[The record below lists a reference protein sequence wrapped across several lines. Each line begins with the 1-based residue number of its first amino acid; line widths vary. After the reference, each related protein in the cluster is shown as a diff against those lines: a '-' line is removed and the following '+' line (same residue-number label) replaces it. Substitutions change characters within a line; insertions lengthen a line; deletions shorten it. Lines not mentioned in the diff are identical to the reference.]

1 MSERHPVTD
10 DFIIGYSDKN
20 DRFINVAGIESPGL
34 SAAPAIAKYVAELF
48 AEKAAPQ
55 KKADFNGSRPA
66 PVRFR
71 NMTKEEREKLIAKD
85 KRYGRIICAARPLP
99 RAKFSTPYTL
109 P

>member
-1 MSERHPVTD
+1 MDTTPEGLEFILSKALKSVPNVNVRGAITSFAGVRAHPVTD

-55 KKADFNGSRPA
+55 KKADLTA
-66 PVRFR
+66 VVRHQFVSA
-71 NMTKEEREKLIAKD
+71 I
-85 KRYGRIICAARPLP
+85 
-99 RAKFSTPYTL
+99 
-109 P
+109 